1 MPCMGH
7 VGDSLTIVTGVTAV
21 NLGRPTSGAA
31 YRCSGCRIGQMLPIS
46 PSRTWLAGALTTVL
60 AAAAMMLAP
69 QAQANGCIATA
80 AGTAQDPYL
89 IATEANLD
97 CLMSNANDYWAGG
110 FHFRQTADLDMS
122 NYAAWTRGIGS
133 VAMPF
138 NGNYDGDG
146 FSIDNLTITSSGS
159 GVGLFGVTAGAT
171 LTNIS
176 LTNLQVTGD
185 RQVGGL
191 VGLLDGGTVDNAQIH
206 ATVTGLCTSNASNC
220 SVGGLAG
227 QIDDSVPT
235 AISSTWSSGSVTAT
249 VNVGTST
256 YGRGAGGLIGST
268 TTSQLTVSDSASTAA
283 VSGHF
288 YVGGLIGIYVES
300 SGSETF
306 ALTDSYATGPV
317 TASQDSGGLVGCFYD
332 NFISNQCDSPYG
344 SVTVTDTY
352 WDTQTTGRNTTAANR
367 GTPKTTAQMTSLD
380 TFGSWS
386 IADTTPA
393 NATWGI
399 CTALNSGY
407 PFLQWVAEQRGWTCT
422 APTPPPTPAP
432 IPATPPT
439 GVEALPGDAS
449 ATVMWSAPASS
460 GSYAVSTYLVRSSPE
475 GRICMTTALSCTV
488 TGLRNG
494 TPYTF
499 AVEALTGAGWS
510 APSAPSAA
518 VTPVK
523 PRSIVITGIRK
534 GPAIVISGTS
544 AGMAGQ
550 SLVVMVRLRG
560 EKAFAERGEVT
571 PEERGNFTWRTRAGK
586 TVHVYVTGDG
596 ITSNRVKIVR

>member
-1 MPCMGH
+1 M
-7 VGDSLTIVTGVTAV
+7 V
-21 NLGRPTSGAA
+21 
-31 YRCSGCRIGQMLPIS
+31 PIAQ
-46 PSRTWLAGALTTVL
+46 SRTWLAGVVAIALAASALVL
-60 AAAAMMLAP
+60 AP
-69 QAQANGCIATA
+69 VPAQANGCIPTA

-110 FHFRQTADLDMS
+110 FHFLQTADIDMS
-122 NYAAWTRGIGS
+122 NYAAWANGIGS
-133 VAMPF
+133 AAMPF
-138 NGNYDGDG
+138 NGTYDGNS
-146 FSIDNLTITSSGS
+146 FTIDNLTITSSGN
-159 GVGLFGVTAGAT
+159 GVGLFGVTTGAT
-171 LTNIS
+171 LTNVS

-191 VGLLDGGTVDNAQIH
+191 VGLLDGGTVDNAQVH

-268 TTSQLTVSDSASTAA
+268 TTSQLIVSDSSSTAA
-283 VSGHF
+283 VSGYI

-306 ALTDSYATGPV
+306 ALTDSYAAGPV
-317 TASQDSGGLVGCFYD
+317 TASQDAGGLVGCFYD
-332 NFISNQCDSPYG
+332 NFISSQCDSPYG
-344 SVTVTDTY
+344 SVTITDSY
-352 WDTQTTGRNTTAANR
+352 WDTQTTGRNTTAANLGAPR
-367 GTPKTTAQMTSLD
+367 TTAQMTSLA
-380 TFGSWS
+380 TFGNWS
-386 IADTTPA
+386 IDDTTP
-393 NATWGI
+393 NLSTTWGI
-399 CTALNSGY
+399 CEWLNSGY
-407 PFLQWVAEQRGWTCT
+407 PFLQWVAEQQTWTCT
-422 APTPPPTPAP
+422 APAPPAP
-432 IPATPPT
+432 PAPVPATPPT
-439 GVEALPGDAS
+439 GVAAQPGDAS
-449 ATVMWSAPASS
+449 AVVTWSAPASS

-475 GRICMTTALSCTV
+475 GRTCLTASLSCTV
-488 TGLRNG
+488 SGLRNG
-494 TPYTF
+494 TPYIFT
-499 AVEALTGAGWS
+499 VEALTGAGWS

-534 GPAIVISGTS
+534 GPAVVISGTS
-544 AGMAGQ
+544 AGMPGQ
-550 SLVVMVRLRG
+550 ELTVMVRLRG
-560 EKAFAERGEVT
+560 EQEFVDRGQVT
-571 PEERGNFTWRTRAGK
+571 TSAQGNFTWRIRAGK

-596 ITSNRVKIVR
+596 IASNRVKILR